1 MASVI
6 PIKTRAP
13 AVTTEGCGAC
23 LHSASGLVCQSACDV
38 LIADHVPE
46 VSGPTEAVQRLLSA
60 LDQALGPL
68 RDGNLVSAR
77 SVIHSLHLLDGEA
90 ELTLAIA
97 PHCGGAL
104 LADAAFDTMRRLL
117 PDTDIYVRHAA

>member
-6 PIKTRAP
+6 PIKSRAP
-13 AVTTEGCGAC
+13 TVTTEGCGAC
-23 LHSASGLVCQSACDV
+23 LHSAGGPVCQSACDV
-38 LIADHVPE
+38 SADHEPE

-60 LDQALGPL
+60 LDLALGPL
-68 RDGNLVSAR
+68 RDGSVVSAR